1 MAYLRANRHTR
12 AAYARKRPN
21 TQRHKGGTSDVE
33 NIDARARAPQGVAG
47 KASRIEASAATA
59 AARNRRRHL
68 KKIQTHTPKN
78 APPRRVTPRWI
89 YFESIES
96 MRCNSPRNRDPTYR
110 GRWRHRI
117 G

>member
-1 MAYLRANRHTR
+1 MAYLCANRHTR

-21 TQRHKGGTSDVE
+21 VQRHKGGTSDVE

-68 KKIQTHTPKN
+68 KKNSN
-78 APPRRVTPRWI
+78 AHAQKLP
-89 YFESIES
+89 
-96 MRCNSPRNRDPTYR
+96 SPT
-110 GRWRHRI
+110 RHAAVDLFRI
-117 G
+117 N